1 LGSLYEEFDYNIYLK
16 HFAFER
22 NGDLSAFKHKSN
34 EYLRIHMV
42 EAVEDR
48 VKVYLAKDG
57 MTSFK
62 DHPRITHAY
71 FK

>member
-1 LGSLYEEFDYNIYLK
+1 
-16 HFAFER
+16 
-22 NGDLSAFKHKSN
+22 
-34 EYLRIHMV
+34 MV